1 MWMEETV
8 GVRINEKRAEGAIQ
22 TGAKTIGVACPFCLT
37 MFEDGMKAKGEEENI
52 QVADIAEL
60 IAADL

>member
-8 GVRINEKRAEGAIQ
+8 GERINEKRSESAIR
-22 TGAKTIGVACPFCLT
+22 TGAKTIAVACPFCMT

-52 QVADIAEL
+52 RVADIS
-60 IAADL
+60 